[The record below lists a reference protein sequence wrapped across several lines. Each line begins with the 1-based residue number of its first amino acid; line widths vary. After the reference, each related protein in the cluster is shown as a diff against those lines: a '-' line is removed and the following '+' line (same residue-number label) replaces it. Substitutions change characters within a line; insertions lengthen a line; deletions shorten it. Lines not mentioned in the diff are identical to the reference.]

1 MKPPTVTT
9 RFMSRPLVAAMLYTG
24 VGLAL
29 FGWMHGSVPWWL
41 GIMALC
47 FAGTVRNAVREVRRY
62 DAWFAEWQAMGG
74 SDTGARKAK
83 GPATRG
89 KLAVQA
95 VAFAF
100 SAYVL

>member
-47 FAGTVRNAVREVRRY
+47 FAGTVRNAVRAIASRTNASTASSR
-62 DAWFAEWQAMGG
+62 ASIA
-74 SDTGARKAK
+74 AR
-83 GPATRG
+83 
-89 KLAVQA
+89 
-95 VAFAF
+95 
-100 SAYVL
+100 S